1 MPSADRDLLTR
12 LEYLA
17 LAAQHRGGGPLLAA
31 PKAKLPAG
39 GTEATGVRD
48 YAPGD
53 DYRQIDWAW
62 CARRDELITK
72 VFEGQPDLHTYI
84 LLDCSASM
92 AAGRPTKFHV
102 ARRIAAALGYVAL
115 ARLDRLSVAGFA
127 GGLTA
132 QLPPL
137 CHRTRFPRLLEML
150 AGLSIQPGQTDLV
163 AAARGFVGRDRR
175 RGAVLVL
182 SDFYD
187 RGGFAPALDLLR
199 YHGYEPRAVQIF
211 DPREAEPA
219 AAGDVEL
226 VDVETGTARQVTI
239 TERMAARYRV
249 LFAEFR
255 DGLRQYCTRRGIAHL
270 AVDATRPE
278 EEILRKVVLG
288 R

>member
-1 MPSADRDLLTR
+1 
-12 LEYLA
+12 
-17 LAAQHRGGGPLLAA
+17 
-31 PKAKLPAG
+31 
-39 GTEATGVRD
+39 
-48 YAPGD
+48 
-53 DYRQIDWAW
+53 
-62 CARRDELITK
+62 
-72 VFEGQPDLHTYI
+72 
-84 LLDCSASM
+84 
-92 AAGRPTKFHV
+92 
-102 ARRIAAALGYVAL
+102 
-115 ARLDRLSVAGFA
+115 
-127 GGLTA
+127 
-132 QLPPL
+132 
-137 CHRTRFPRLLEML
+137 ML

-175 RGAVLVL
+175 RGAVLVS

-255 DGLRQYCTRRGIAHL
+255 DGLRPSIAARRGIAHL

>member
-1 MPSADRDLLTR
+1 M
-12 LEYLA
+12 
-17 LAAQHRGGGPLLAA
+17 
-31 PKAKLPAG
+31 
-39 GTEATGVRD
+39 
-48 YAPGD
+48 
-53 DYRQIDWAW
+53 
-62 CARRDELITK
+62 ITK

-163 AAARGFVGRDRR
+163 AAARAFVGRDRR

-187 RGGFAPALDLLR
+187 RGGFAPALGLLR

-255 DGLRQYCTRRGIAHL
+255 DGLREYCTRRGIAHL
-270 AVDATRPE
+270 AVNATRPE